1 MTLDRPLTYK
11 TLRYFIHSQDLT
23 KAPLAPKILAG
34 IFAVFLSFLY
44 SIYLTANHQF
54 KIAKH
59 LYFYFFH
66 LCTMDVQIET
76 SWKEALLTEFTK
88 PYFLE
93 VVTHLKMERTAGKI
107 IYPPGPLIFNAFN
120 QTPFNKVKVVIL
132 GQDPYHNPGQAH
144 GLSFSVPNGIK
155 PPPSLMNIY
164 KEIQQDVGIPMPVE
178 YGNLIKW
185 AEQGVLLL
193 NAILTVRANEPA
205 SHSKI
210 GWMNFTDAVI
220 KKISD
225 GKKGVVFLLWGKFAQ
240 EKQLLID
247 ETKHFV
253 LKAAH
258 PSPFSADKG
267 FFGCKHFSKT
277 NKILADQEMPPINWK
292 LLTP

>member
-1 MTLDRPLTYK
+1 
-11 TLRYFIHSQDLT
+11 
-23 KAPLAPKILAG
+23 
-34 IFAVFLSFLY
+34 
-44 SIYLTANHQF
+44 
-54 KIAKH
+54 
-59 LYFYFFH
+59 
-66 LCTMDVQIET
+66 MDVKIEP
-76 SWKEALLTEFTK
+76 SWKEALKNEFTK

-93 VVTHLKMERTAGKI
+93 IVTFLKIEKNAGKI

-120 QTPFNKVKVVIL
+120 QTPFNKVRVVII

-155 PPPSLMNIY
+155 PPPSLVNIY
-164 KEIQQDVGIPMPVE
+164 KEIQNNLGIPMPVG
-178 YGNLIKW
+178 YGNLTSW
-185 AEQGVLLL
+185 AQQGVLLL
-193 NAILTVRANEPA
+193 NAMLTVRANEPA

-210 GWMNFTDAVI
+210 GWMDFTDTI
-220 KKISD
+220 ISKISD
-225 GKKGVVFLLWGKFAQ
+225 EKKGIIFLLWGKFAQ

-277 NKILADQEMPPINWK
+277 NSLLTDQGLAPINWK